1 MTNQNSNLIINGIA
15 NGIESLR
22 SENRV
27 KDFPASGA
35 AIGFNPLTISAA
47 TVAFLQAYNSGT
59 TLANRAET
67 QNNAAFQAI
76 GLYEIPA
83 QLMSVLVNATFSNP
97 QTKQTFKIS
106 CQRFFRNC
114 FKGKALIIKGDSIKV
129 YTLASDETFDI
140 KGKVIKML
148 SPEQV
153 AAKKAAAD
161 KAVADAKQKALDAEQ
176 ATLRLDEE
184 QEARKQAE
192 NSAAIAAK
200 KVNEEKKLATSLV
213 EKAESQVDILVKQV
227 ADLKLQLERAKHES
241 SSTVIEYM
249 KLVDGIKS
257 AKSLKDV
264 KALIVPG
271 FVAAPEFTGK
281 EVVAM
286 VAAQ

>member
-1 MTNQNSNLIINGIA
+1 MTNQIVINGIA
-15 NGIESLR
+15 NGIESMK

-35 AIGFNPLTISAA
+35 AIGFNPLTLSAS

-59 TLANRAET
+59 TLANRAES

-83 QLMSVLVNATFSNP
+83 QLMSVLVHATFASP

-129 YTLASDETFDI
+129 YTLAADETFDI
-140 KGKVIKML
+140 KGKVVKML

-161 KAVADAKQKALDAEQ
+161 KAEAERKQKALDAEQ
-176 ATLRLDEE
+176 AILRLDEE
-184 QEARKQAE
+184 KLAREQAE
-192 NSAAIAAK
+192 ATAATAAK
-200 KVNEEKKLATSLV
+200 KINDAKKEAAALV
-213 EKAESQVDILVKQV
+213 GKAESQVDILVKQV

-241 SSTVIEYM
+241 SSTVVEYM

-257 AKSLKDV
+257 AKSLKEV

-271 FVAAPEFTGK
+271 FVAAPEMTAK